1 MEFDI
6 ATIFETKP
14 WLGKIVPATVSH
26 IDKYYAF
33 LSIHDLPVTD
43 KAYLHVS
50 QFSEKYTNSLTDELE
65 IGQKLE
71 VYIIR
76 FNRKKESWEV
86 SLKLAHYRQATAK
99 DIEIKTIAKGTISNI
114 SADRIGVDVNGVL
127 AFISSTES
135 ALLIES
141 ELYSVGDQIDVKIIS
156 LSSHTKAYTC
166 THSGAVELSSEIVI
180 DIAVLHIE
188 QDVKINEDGKH
199 SIWTLYG
206 YTPEGLLVGSKIEKI
221 ANPQNRLLPGAK
233 LQAKVIRKG
242 KSVPWLHWVQLSEK
256 LPLTD
261 EYTIKPKFGDHRIGT
276 VHTVIG
282 YGAFLSV
289 WDGMDSFLHRKSIIN
304 DDTPDLY
311 KYIDA
316 GDRVEIEV
324 KEDPDGKRPF
334 SIHFVRMVERAVA
347 ELEREEKFSLFD
359 LSSKPSIG
367 KTGGFIRSA
376 RFKSKTLESFSH
388 TCIFCGESQIIGTM
402 ATAAEAAHI
411 VPRSKR
417 GMDDVANGACMC
429 KLHHWA
435 FDRGFIGVSQNKAI
449 SISNLVRDS
458 QGGISDALAMMEG
471 EEIFWPDSLEFPVEA
486 FAWHERNVF
495 RVT

>member
-6 ATIFETKP
+6 GTILETKP
-14 WLGKIVPATVSH
+14 WLGKVVPAKVSH
-26 IDKYYAF
+26 VDKYYAF
-33 LSIHDLPVTD
+33 LSIPDLPVSR

-50 QFSEKYTNSLTDELE
+50 QFSDNYTATLTDELE
-65 IGQKLE
+65 IGQELE

-86 SLKLAHYRQATAK
+86 SLKLAHFRQETANI
-99 DIEIKTIAKGTISNI
+99 IEVKSITKGTISNI
-114 SADRIGVDVNGVL
+114 SAERISVVINGVQ
-127 AFISSTES
+127 AFIGTAES

-141 ELYSVGDQIDVKIIS
+141 ELYLVGEEIDVKIIS
-156 LSSHTKAYTC
+156 LSSHANAYTC
-166 THSGAVELSSEIVI
+166 THSGAIELSPEIVI
-180 DIAVLHIE
+180 DINVLHIE

-206 YTPEGLLVGSKIEKI
+206 YTPDGLLVGSKIERI
-221 ANPQNRLLPGAK
+221 ANPQNRLLPGIK

-261 EYTIKPKFGDHRIGT
+261 EYTIKPTIGDRRIGT
-276 VHTVIG
+276 IHTVIG

-289 WDGMDSFLHRKSIIN
+289 WDGWDSFLHRKSIIN
-304 DDTPDLY
+304 DYSPDLY
-311 KYIDA
+311 NYIDA
-316 GDRVEIEV
+316 GDKVEVEV
-324 KEDPDGKRPF
+324 REDPDGKRPF
-334 SIHFVRMVERAVA
+334 SVHFVRIVERDVT
-347 ELEREEKFSLFD
+347 ELEREEKFGLFD
-359 LSSKPSIG
+359 LSSMPSIG
-367 KTGGFIRSA
+367 KTGGFFRSA
-376 RFKSKTLESFSH
+376 RFKIKTLETFAH
-388 TCIFCGESQIIGTM
+388 TCIFCGESQVIGVM

-417 GMDDVANGACMC
+417 GMDDVSNGACMC

-435 FDRGFIGVSQNKAI
+435 FDRGFIGVSQSKEIAI
-449 SISNLVRDS
+449 SYLVREN
-458 QGGISDALAMMEG
+458 QGGIADALAMIEG
-471 EEIFWPDSLEFPVEA
+471 EEIYWPNNLKFPAEA

-495 RVT
+495 RNI